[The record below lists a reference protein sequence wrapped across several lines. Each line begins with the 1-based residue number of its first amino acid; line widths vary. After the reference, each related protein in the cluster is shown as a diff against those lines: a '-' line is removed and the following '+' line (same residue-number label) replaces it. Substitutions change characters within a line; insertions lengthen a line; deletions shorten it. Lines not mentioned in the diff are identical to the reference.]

1 MQTTEITRVL
11 PDLDPTVGETIGDD
25 ILLDAAKSERIK
37 RVKGGGRQSSLQSHT
52 ARAWTR
58 GGNVD

>member
-1 MQTTEITRVL
+1 MNSTHTKVL
-11 PDLDPTVGETIGDD
+11 PDVDPEVGTRIGDE
-25 ILLDAAKSERIK
+25 ILLDAAKAEKIRK
-37 RVKGGGRQSSLQSHT
+37 VKGGGRRSSLQSHQ